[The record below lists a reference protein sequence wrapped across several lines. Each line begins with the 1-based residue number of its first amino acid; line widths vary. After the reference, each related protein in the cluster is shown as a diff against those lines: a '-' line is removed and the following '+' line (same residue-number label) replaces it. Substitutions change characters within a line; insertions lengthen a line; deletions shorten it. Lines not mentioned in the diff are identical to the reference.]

1 MDAAQRDFS
10 GDCAAEWVRATNA
23 AWHVR
28 PATVANFP
36 RTTARLARQATSVM
50 AFARRARRAVLPVAT
65 KFHGAFCMG
74 AAQRDF
80 SGACTAEWVR
90 AKNAARR
97 VRPAAVANFPRAE
110 SAIGTAGGASSAPV
124 SPNFP
129 RAESA
134 FASGKDYGFRA
145 SRAAGYLPVATKF
158 HDAVLHGRGATG
170 FSRRLRSGVGAS
182 EAPLCREGKRTGPE
196 RVWKRKKPAM
206 AGDVPPVS
214 AKNAQASW
222 RKVRNLQ
229 RHNGAKNAEIAIQ
242 ESFKHT
248 PAWP

>member
-1 MDAAQRDFS
+1 
-10 GDCAAEWVRATNA
+10 
-23 AWHVR
+23 
-28 PATVANFP
+28 
-36 RTTARLARQATSVM
+36 
-50 AFARRARRAVLPVAT
+50 
-65 KFHGAFCMG
+65 MG

-158 HDAVLHGRGATG
+158 HGAFCMGAAQRDSPSDCAAEWVRAKPRFAGKGNAQAQSVFGKGKNLQWRGT
-170 FSRRLRSGVGAS
+170 FRRFQRSMRRLRGAKS
-182 EAPLCREGKRTGPE
+182 RICSAIMAQKTLKLQFRRVSNTLQRGPEQEAPNGSGPKRRWDPGFE
-196 RVWKRKKPAM
+196 A
-206 AGDVPPVS
+206 A
-214 AKNAQASW
+214 
-222 RKVRNLQ
+222 
-229 RHNGAKNAEIAIQ
+229 
-242 ESFKHT
+242 
-248 PAWP
+248 